1 MRVLPAVVA
10 ALACVA
16 CSQNAPEGPAGP
28 KGDQGT
34 PGATGPAGERGPQGE
49 RGLSG
54 EIGPQGPQGS
64 SGANGTNGTNGM
76 NGAPGP
82 AGPQGLQGPAGMVLV
97 LDGGVVTGPAGA
109 SVIVTPIAVGT
120 APCTTGGVRI
130 TQLSDGGTTSLCNGA
145 VGPIGLQGVAGPQG
159 PRGPA
164 GASIS
169 ASLLNSLSPQCP
181 TGGALVSLADG
192 GTLPVCNGAQGP
204 QGQVGPAGPMGSQ
217 GVAGPVGAVGPM
229 GNIGPAGPAG
239 PAGSVGPAGPAGGVG
254 PQGPAGVAGA
264 AGPAGAVGPSGPP
277 GVPGAALYLD
287 GGLAFPNDTP
297 SFAGFTS
304 LAYTGAFGGVI
315 GANQKCAAEFPGA
328 SFCTIADFDRSNP
341 LVPPGPAGAWIDS
354 DRATSGAR
362 SRSSCGYWS
371 VGTNADNGTNLTS
384 LGVFTGQVSCNNVKP
399 LACCRAPTNSVFR
412 GFTAGVTTG
421 SLGGVI
427 GANQRC
433 NAEFPGA
440 SFCTIADFDRAN
452 PVVTPSAS
460 GAWIDS
466 DRAVSGARS
475 RSSCGN
481 WSVGT
486 NADNGTNLTA
496 LGVFTGQVSCNNLK
510 PIACCQ
516 AR

>member
-1 MRVLPAVVA
+1 
-10 ALACVA
+10 
-16 CSQNAPEGPAGP
+16 
-28 KGDQGT
+28 
-34 PGATGPAGERGPQGE
+34 
-49 RGLSG
+49 
-54 EIGPQGPQGS
+54 
-64 SGANGTNGTNGM
+64 
-76 NGAPGP
+76 
-82 AGPQGLQGPAGMVLV
+82 MVLV

-159 PRGPA
+159 PSGPA

-169 ASLLNSLSPQCP
+169 ASILNPLSPQCP
-181 TGGALVSLADG
+181 TGGVLVSLSDG
-192 GTLPVCNGAQGP
+192 GTLPVCNGSQGP
-204 QGQVGPAGPMGSQ
+204 QGMVGPSGPMGSQ
-217 GVAGPVGAVGPM
+217 GVAGPVGAVGPQ
-229 GNIGPAGPAG
+229 GAIGP
-239 PAGSVGPAGPAGGVG
+239 VGPAGPIGPTGLTGATGAPGSGGPQGPMGPAGPVGGVGPSGPAGTVG
-254 PQGPAGVAGA
+254 PQGPAGVAGPV
-264 AGPAGAVGPSGPP
+264 GPAGAVGPSGPP
-277 GVPGAALYLD
+277 GVPGPALYLD

-304 LAYTGAFGGVI
+304 LTYTGAIGGVI
-315 GANQKCAAEFPGA
+315 GANQKCGAEFPGA

-341 LVPPGPAGAWIDS
+341 LVAPGPSGAWIDS
-354 DRATSGAR
+354 DRAASGAR
-362 SRSSCGYWS
+362 SRTSCGNWN
-371 VGTNADNGTNLTS
+371 VGTNADNGTNLTA
-384 LGVFTGQVSCNNVKP
+384 LGVFTGQVYCNNIKP
-399 LACCRAPTNSVFR
+399 LACCRAPTNSIFR
-412 GFTAGVTTG
+412 GFTTAVMTG
-421 SLGGVI
+421 SLGGAI
-427 GANQRC
+427 GANQLC

-452 PVVTPSAS
+452 PVVAPSAS

-466 DRAVSGARS
+466 DRATSGARS
-475 RSSCGN
+475 RTSCGN

-496 LGVFTGQVSCNNLK
+496 LGAFTGQVSCNNLK